1 LFGAELAA
9 ALGLPYAFASHF
21 APDALMQALE
31 IYRAKFEPSAQLER
45 SYAMVGVNV
54 IAAETDAEARRLF
67 TTLQQVFVGMYRGK
81 RGQLPPPIDDI
92 ETYWSPVEKAHASNM
107 LSCSF
112 VGSPET
118 VRQGLERFIEKTGAD
133 EVMVASAIYDHAA
146 RLRSYEI
153 LAEIQGQLGR
163 KAAGLR

>member
-1 LFGAELAA
+1 
-9 ALGLPYAFASHF
+9 
-21 APDALMQALE
+21 MQAVR

-45 SYAMVGVNV
+45 SYAMVGANV
-54 IAAETDAEARRLF
+54 IAADTDAEARRLF
-67 TTLQQVFVGMYRGK
+67 TSPQQAFTNIFRNT

-92 ETYWSPVEKAHASNM
+92 EAYWTPAEKAQASNM

-118 VRQGLERFIEKTGAD
+118 VRAGLQRFIDTTGAD
-133 EVMVASAIYDHAA
+133 EIIVAAAIYDHQA

-153 LAEIQGQLGR
+153 LAEVAQTLKR
-163 KAAGLR
+163 EPAHA